1 MKEFMKNKK
10 VTYNLM
16 SFTGFKSLL
25 VFSLLLESPK
35 SYLEIKDYFEKHEY
49 IKESISIDTLR
60 VYLTSLRM
68 AGCEIIRAKKT
79 EGSRYR
85 MVSHPFEIAL
95 SQEQIK
101 SITKVYKALSK
112 NIELEELILLEK
124 FLYKLAAQ
132 LHNKD
137 LEATIEKSPPLY
149 GIDIELLEELLKCA
163 ARKSQIEIQYNSP
176 RSGIKN
182 IEIITDKVEFNNN
195 KLYLYGTG
203 LEYNQYSYFP
213 LARIQKI
220 VNIKL
225 RRDEIL
231 PPEEITVGYEVKT
244 KVSEFKLNDDEKIIE
259 IKDNS
264 IIVEMRTSNPF
275 IAKQRVLSLGCS
287 CKVLY
292 PQSFR
297 EEIINTL
304 KSMKEGYFL
313 G

>member
-101 SITKVYKALSK
+101 SIIRPY
-112 NIELEELILLEK
+112 
-124 FLYKLAAQ
+124 
-132 LHNKD
+132 
-137 LEATIEKSPPLY
+137 
-149 GIDIELLEELLKCA
+149 
-163 ARKSQIEIQYNSP
+163 
-176 RSGIKN
+176 
-182 IEIITDKVEFNNN
+182 
-195 KLYLYGTG
+195 
-203 LEYNQYSYFP
+203 
-213 LARIQKI
+213 QKI
-220 VNIKL
+220 
-225 RRDEIL
+225 
-231 PPEEITVGYEVKT
+231 
-244 KVSEFKLNDDEKIIE
+244 LNLK
-259 IKDNS
+259 N
-264 IIVEMRTSNPF
+264 
-275 IAKQRVLSLGCS
+275 
-287 CKVLY
+287 LY
-292 PQSFR
+292 F
-297 EEIINTL
+297 
-304 KSMKEGYFL
+304 
-313 G
+313 

>member
-1 MKEFMKNKK
+1 MKEFMKNKI

-35 SYLEIKDYFEKHEY
+35 SYLEIKEYFEKHEL
-49 IKESISIDTLR
+49 IKEAISIDTLR

-68 AGCEIIRAKKT
+68 AGCEIIRAKKS

-85 MVSHPFEIAL
+85 MVSHPFEVSL
-95 SQEQIK
+95 SSEQIK
-101 SITKVYKALSK
+101 SLSKVYKALSK
-112 NIELEELILLEK
+112 NIELIELMKLEK
-124 FLYKLAAQ
+124 FLYELSDR

-137 LEATIEKSPPLY
+137 LKLTIKNASSLN
-149 GIDIELLEELLKCA
+149 GINLDLLEELLACSK
-163 ARKSQIEIQYNSP
+163 KKQQIEILYNSP
-176 RSGIKN
+176 RSGLKT
-182 IEIITDKVEFNNN
+182 IEVITDKVEFNNN

-203 LEYNQYSYFP
+203 LEYKQYTYFP
-213 LARIQKI
+213 ISRIEKI
-220 VNIKL
+220 VDVKL
-225 RRDEIL
+225 RKADVDDV
-231 PPEEITVGYEVKT
+231 EEITAGYEIT
-244 KVSEFKLNDDEKIIE
+244 TKLNELKLKENEKITE
-259 IKDNS
+259 IKENS
-264 IIVEMRTSNPF
+264 VIVEMTSSNPF
-275 IAKQRVLSLGCS
+275 IIKQRVLSLGYA

-297 EEIINTL
+297 DDIIQTL

>member
-1 MKEFMKNKK
+1 MKEFMRNKV

-35 SYLEIKDYFEKHEY
+35 SYLEIKDYFDKNKY
-49 IKESISIDTLR
+49 IKETISIDTLR

-68 AGCEIIRAKKT
+68 AGCEIIRAKKS

-85 MVSHPFEIAL
+85 MVSHPFEISL
-95 SQEQIK
+95 SSEQIK

-112 NIELEELILLEK
+112 NIELNELIALEK
-124 FLYKLAAQ
+124 FLYKLSER

-137 LEATIEKSPPLY
+137 LKLTIMKASPLN
-149 GIDIELLEELLKCA
+149 GVNLDLLEELIACS
-163 ARKSQIEIQYNSP
+163 RKKQQIEIIYNSP
-176 RSGIKN
+176 KSGLKP
-182 IEIITDKVEFNNN
+182 IEVITDKVEFNNN

-203 LEYNQYSYFP
+203 LEYKQYTYFP
-213 LARIQKI
+213 VSRINKI
-220 VNIKL
+220 TDIKL
-225 RRDEIL
+225 RNDNIDNI
-231 PPEEITVGYEVKT
+231 EEITVGYEVKT
-244 KVSEFKLNDDEKIIE
+244 KVHELKLKEDEKIVE

-264 IIVEMRTSNPF
+264 IIVETTGSNPF
-275 IAKQRVLSLGCS
+275 IIKQRVLSLGCT

-297 EEIINTL
+297 DEIIQTL

>member
-35 SYLEIKDYFEKHEY
+35 SYLEIKEYFENNEF
-49 IKESISIDTLR
+49 IKEAISVDTLR

-85 MVSHPFEIAL
+85 MVSHPFEISL
-95 SQEQIK
+95 NSDQIK

-112 NIELEELILLEK
+112 NIKLEELILLDR
-124 FLYKLAAQ
+124 FLYKLAKQ
-132 LHNKD
+132 LRNND
-137 LEATIEKSPPLY
+137 LQLAVESVSPLS
-149 GIDIELLEELLKCA
+149 GVNTELLEELLKCA
-163 ARKSQIEIQYNSP
+163 AAKRQITIEYNSP
-176 RSGIKN
+176 RSGAKPF
-182 IEIITDKVEFNNN
+182 EIVTDKVAFNNN

-203 LEYNQYSYFP
+203 LEYNQYTYLPVS
-213 LARIQKI
+213 RIRKI
-220 VNIKL
+220 IEIKL
-225 RRDEIL
+225 RNEDII
-231 PPEEITVGYEVKT
+231 PPEEMTIGFEVKT
-244 KVSEFKLNDDEKIIE
+244 KQSEFKLEDDEKIAE

-264 IIVEMRTSNPF
+264 IIVELKTSNPF

-292 PQSFR
+292 PETFR
-297 EEIINTL
+297 DEIVKML

>member
-1 MKEFMKNKK
+1 MKEFLKNNK

-35 SYLEIKDYFEKHEY
+35 SYLEIKDYFEKNEF

-79 EGSRYR
+79 EGSKYR
-85 MVSHPFEIAL
+85 MVSHPFEL
-95 SQEQIK
+95 SLNADQIK

-112 NIELEELILLEK
+112 NIKLEELIMLDT
-124 FLYKLAAQ
+124 FLYKLADR

-137 LEATIEKSPPLY
+137 FKEAIEAVSPLFGLDIALLY
-149 GIDIELLEELLKCA
+149 ELLKCA
-163 ARKSQIEIQYNSP
+163 SAKRQITIEYNSP
-176 RSGIKN
+176 RSGVKP
-182 IEIITDKVEFNNN
+182 IEIIIDKLCFNNN

-203 LEYNQYSYFP
+203 LEYNQYTYLPVS
-213 LARIQKI
+213 RIKRI
-220 VNIKL
+220 IEIKL
-225 RRDEIL
+225 KNAMIA
-231 PPEEITVGYEVKT
+231 PPENIIIGFEIKT
-244 KVSEFKLNDDEKIIE
+244 RQSEFKLGEDEKIIE
-259 IKDNS
+259 IKENS
-264 IIVEMRTSNPF
+264 IVAELSTSNPF
-275 IAKQRVLSLGCS
+275 IAKQRILSLGCA

-292 PQSFR
+292 PESFKND
-297 EEIINTL
+297 IIETL
-304 KSMKEGYFL
+304 KRMKEGYFL

>member
-1 MKEFMKNKK
+1 MKEFMKNKI

-35 SYLEIKDYFEKHEY
+35 SYLEIKDYFVKNEY
-49 IKESISIDTLR
+49 IKEAISIDTLR

-68 AGCEIIRAKKT
+68 AGCEIIRAKKS

-85 MVSHPFEIAL
+85 MVSHPFEVSL
-95 SQEQIK
+95 SPEQIK

-112 NIELEELILLEK
+112 NIELNELITLEK
-124 FLYKLAAQ
+124 FLYKLSEQ
-132 LHNKD
+132 LHNND
-137 LEATIEKSPPLY
+137 LKFTIMKASPLN
-149 GIDIELLEELLKCA
+149 GINLELLEELITCA
-163 ARKSQIEIQYNSP
+163 KRKQQIEIMYNSP
-176 RSGIKN
+176 KSGLKS
-182 IEIITDKVEFNNN
+182 IEVITDKVELENN

-203 LEYNQYSYFP
+203 LEYKQYTYFP
-213 LARIQKI
+213 VSRISKI
-220 VNIKL
+220 IGIKL
-225 RRDEIL
+225 RNDSVNNL
-231 PPEEITVGYEVKT
+231 EEITAGYEIKT
-244 KVSEFKLNDDEKIIE
+244 KVRELKLREDEKIVE

-264 IIVEMRTSNPF
+264 VIVEMTGSNPF
-275 IAKQRVLSLGCS
+275 MIKQRVLSLGCA

-292 PQSFR
+292 PRSFR
-297 EEIINTL
+297 DEIVQTL